1 MNVIKPYYFE
11 HPQYGKMRVL
21 TAGGKIFFN
30 MSDLQ
35 RVFDKT
41 PEELYQL
48 VADLRSPPSMSA
60 SMAES

>member
-11 HPQYGKMRVL
+11 HPQYGKMRVMML
-21 TAGGKIFFN
+21 GDKIFFN

-60 SMAES
+60 SMAEF